1 MPRLPWISRRR
12 FEAQLAERDAGL
24 GQMVQDASDLK
35 RKLIEA
41 RAAAEAD
48 RLLKTA
54 LRERFVVTLRDEQDS
69 AFEGLLVDVDARTLV
84 LVDAVQISRG
94 GAKVGVDGALYLER
108 SRVEYLQRPGGL
120 PWTGEAG
127 A

>member
-12 FEAQLAERDAGL
+12 FEAELAERDAGL
-24 GQMVQDASDLK
+24 GRMVQDASVLK
-35 RKLIEA
+35 TELVEA
-41 RAAAEAD
+41 RAATEAD
-48 RLLKTA
+48 RLLAGA
-54 LRERFVVTLRDEQDS
+54 LRERFVVTLRDTEDS

-84 LVDAVQISRG
+84 LVDAVQLSRG

-108 SRVEYLQRPGGL
+108 SRVHYLQRPGGL
-120 PWTGEAG
+120 PWPGEAG